1 MYKQIL
7 LKPRISEKAY
17 AQSQTDNV
25 YVFSVPQ
32 NANKHTVARA
42 VAEQFKVVVND
53 VRIAHLPPTPKRS
66 IRAGGR
72 KVSKGFQ
79 PGIKKAYVTL
89 KDGESIPIYAAEE
102 EEKART
108 EKLNKQLAKGK
119 K

>member
-1 MYKQIL
+1 MDKQIL
-7 LKPRISEKAY
+7 LKPRISEKSY
-17 AQSQTDNV
+17 ALSQTSDV
-25 YVFSVPQ
+25 YVFSVPKS
-32 NANKHTVARA
+32 ANKLTVAKA
-42 VAEQFKVVVND
+42 VAVQFNVSVEN
-53 VRIAHLPPTPKRS
+53 VRIAHLPPKPKRS
-66 IRAGGR
+66 VRAGGR

-89 KDGESIPIYAAEE
+89 KKGDSIPIFAAEE